1 MEFVTKETTA
11 AKAAHLFGLDEPS
24 VLDTLDRAQFASDE
38 AYLDAATKK
47 TLERQNPEY
56 AEIRKRLKRELEERR
71 EKQVRDENAAEYRR
85 IRANVQLDGLDTRNI
100 DAEAAEL
107 ARRDLA
113 AGRISASGLG
123 RAIERYAEQ
132 LTEKRKDD
140 RARNQM
146 MNQFFRGSR

>member
-1 MEFVTKETTA
+1 MEFVTQESTK

-24 VLDTLDRAQFASDE
+24 VLDTLDRAQYASDE

-56 AEIRKRLKRELEERR
+56 AEIRRRLKRELEERR
-71 EKQVRDENAAEYRR
+71 EKETRAAQSEEYQR
-85 IRANVQLDGLDTRNI
+85 IRNSVQLDGLDTRNI